1 MRDATLPFSHIRVS
15 QFAFR
20 ISVDDPALRS
30 HLRLLPRPRRAP
42 PAPAAADDAR
52 GRAAV
57 HRGAPGE
64 RAVVQGDSA
73 RARGPR
79 AGDELRERVAGALA
93 PQPRER
99 VDAHRV
105 GAALEPRDAATATLR
120 AVPRLPGQLQRL
132 AERA

>member
-52 GRAAV
+52 GRA
-57 HRGAPGE
+57 
-64 RAVVQGDSA
+64 VVQGHSA

-120 AVPRLPGQLQRL
+120 AVSRLPGQLQRL